1 MRIKRAILLHFCT
14 KLAILLKM
22 KGKSM
27 ARLDRLEIY
36 RVLME
41 SGLVPLFY
49 TADIAVAHNVAD
61 AVAKGG
67 ARFLEFTNRGERA
80 LDAFKALH
88 AYCSANHPQL
98 MLGVGSVIDAP
109 TAALYSAH
117 GAAFIVA
124 PIFDEAT
131 ARLCNRR
138 KLPYMPGV
146 GSVTEITRAEEW
158 GVEIV
163 KVFPGGQVG
172 GPEFVKSVMGP
183 MPWTRMMP
191 SGGVEATRDSINGW
205 IKAGACA
212 VGMGSNLITK
222 EVLASRDYEALTEN
236 VRRCLEWIREARS

>member
-1 MRIKRAILLHFCT
+1 
-14 KLAILLKM
+14 
-22 KGKSM
+22 M
-27 ARLDRLEIY
+27 ARWDRLEIY

-49 TADIAVAHNVAD
+49 TPEIAIAHNVAD

-67 ARFLEFTNRGERA
+67 ARILEFTNRGEGA
-80 LDAFKALH
+80 LDVFKALSAH
-88 AYCSANHPQL
+88 CSSNHPQ
-98 MLGVGSVIDAP
+98 MILGVGSVLDAP
-109 TAALYSAH
+109 TAALYLAS
-117 GAAFIVA
+117 GAGFIVA

-138 KLPYMPGV
+138 KAPYVPGV
-146 GSVTEITRAEEW
+146 GSATEITRAEEW

-172 GPEFVKSVMGP
+172 GPAFVKSVLGP

-191 SGGVEATRDSINGW
+191 SGGVEATRDSIFGW

-222 EVLASRDYEALTEN
+222 AVLAGGDYEALTEN
-236 VRRCLEWIREARS
+236 VRQCLSWIREARS